1 MGRLRRSD
9 AIERTQKYK
18 QWTFDPT
25 DVPQPIAEK
34 LVYHQ
39 NFFGDEPSQDTV
51 LSIVLDTLLEEL
63 PKEQEDAVRLLYI
76 MGLSQHKA
84 AKIIGCSHKTVKA
97 RADKGIDTLRGRL
110 TDASWIA
117 DLLGGIIP
125 TENTVTNIDGGA
137 ISGVLKSLVDRR
149 KNESN

>member
-1 MGRLRRSD
+1 VGRVRRSD

-25 DVPQPIAEK
+25 DVPQPIADK
-34 LVYHQ
+34 LIYHE

-84 AKIIGCSHKTVKA
+84 AKIIGCSHKTVKS
-97 RADKGIDTLRGRL
+97 RADKGIATLRARL

-117 DLLGGIIP
+117 DLLGGLIP
-125 TENTVTNIDGGA
+125 TENTVHGVDGGA
-137 ISGVLKSLVDRR
+137 ISSALKSLVERR
-149 KNESN
+149 ARGQD